1 MDLTDVSVPQLVGS
15 GDNNDLQIAQARLT
29 DEANGNREYTEA
41 AERAQDPELKKLFL
55 ELAAEE
61 LEHTKRLTAWIEA
74 NQPAEKSYHTA
85 AAPDDFT
92 IIKVQATDND
102 QNLQNLLEYIAKI
115 GNAGHSFSI
124 VVDPDVKESAK
135 TFSWDGDGSDHIWE
149 VSAFNYSKEKSSLTE
164 KGFSKS
170 LTIEIAKVQDNVVY
184 GVVLHA
190 NKPDLQGDVMSP
202 DDIRKA
208 MHEFMEEFRTINK
221 DHADDINA
229 CPVECWQAKEPGKI
243 GNSAYGEGDWL
254 MGTKINDPA
263 ILADVLTGKYKSYSI
278 EGTGHREL
286 IEGVGA

>member
-15 GDNNDLQIAQARLT
+15 GANDDLQIAQARLT

-41 AERAQDPELKKLFL
+41 AERAQDPELKKMLL
-55 ELAAEE
+55 ELAADE
-61 LEHTKRLTAWIEA
+61 LGHAKRLTAWIEA
-74 NQPAEKSYHTA
+74 NQPA
-85 AAPDDFT
+85 
-92 IIKVQATDND
+92 
-102 QNLQNLLEYIAKI
+102 
-115 GNAGHSFSI
+115 
-124 VVDPDVKESAK
+124 
-135 TFSWDGDGSDHIWE
+135 
-149 VSAFNYSKEKSSLTE
+149 E

-184 GVVLHA
+184 GIVLHA